1 MLRRRSRSASFQD
14 QIAFPHDIQP
24 ATFIEHEST
33 LVWRFPLDISQS
45 SIGGRTTLS
54 NACTLIALK
63 TAELIHIH
71 DIKMPTPQS
80 RSKRVTGGQEMTVK
94 RDSRTGVLVEHN
106 GQDKFK
112 ELENCPPRIVGC
124 LINGIIDGNE
134 AYAKDAGDHATR
146 NYNLPD
152 AIKACG
158 LSFSE
163 VDFKLTTGSMKDTL
177 PKLIKLAVRNPIFR
191 SESRLVFILI
201 SCVRTVLI
209 IFDRTQ
215 NCLTLF
221 DAHHHLYPDKRK
233 SRKHGA
239 LIGTCRYSNLNSFS
253 HWIQNVIFPDIKSSD
268 EAFEISLVRITEVG
282 TNKAVGVCKYP
293 EGPKTPLRGPIFQA
307 KIKKEEKENQNQ
319 LDYPVLRSI
328 LTKPPKTVL
337 NVGRKRRLDSVT
349 GGKSGG
355 PAGKKRNRSSN

>member
-1 MLRRRSRSASFQD
+1 
-14 QIAFPHDIQP
+14 
-24 ATFIEHEST
+24 
-33 LVWRFPLDISQS
+33 
-45 SIGGRTTLS
+45 
-54 NACTLIALK
+54 
-63 TAELIHIH
+63 
-71 DIKMPTPQS
+71 
-80 RSKRVTGGQEMTVK
+80 MTVK

-177 PKLIKLAVRNPIFR
+177 PKLIKLAVRKI
-191 SESRLVFILI
+191 
-201 SCVRTVLI
+201 
-209 IFDRTQ
+209 
-215 NCLTLF
+215 
-221 DAHHHLYPDKRK
+221 
-233 SRKHGA
+233 RKHGA

-307 KIKKEEKENQNQ
+307 KIKKEEKESGLTDSESLATKSSSENSAC
-319 LDYPVLRSI
+319 RSESI
-328 LTKPPKTVL
+328 RLSSSPQHSDETTENGSKCRQKATTRFS
-337 NVGRKRRLDSVT
+337 NWWKKWWSSRK
-349 GGKSGG
+349 
-355 PAGKKRNRSSN
+355 KKKQKQ